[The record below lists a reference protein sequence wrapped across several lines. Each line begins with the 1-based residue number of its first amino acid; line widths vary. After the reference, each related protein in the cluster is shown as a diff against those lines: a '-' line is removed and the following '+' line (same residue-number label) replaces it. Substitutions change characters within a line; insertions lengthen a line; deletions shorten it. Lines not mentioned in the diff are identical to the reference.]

1 MTLRSKDLN
10 RNNSLAESQIW
21 QLLFFAAIL
30 IIIFS
35 VLFHTIY
42 DIQYSGTGLFFD
54 YASKIM
60 QGSLPYRDFSL
71 EYPPF
76 ALFFFL
82 IPRLFTANYVTY
94 AVLYGIEVFAF
105 ILIGLILVYQI
116 ALQRHLSPWKLMAVY
131 TLGIL
136 AIGPITGQ
144 HYDIFPGVLVLLSI
158 YYFWQEK
165 QGLSWFLLALGT
177 LTKIFPAAIAPLYLI
192 NYLYRRQYRQIGTG
206 VLTFALTSLVIL
218 LPFLIISP
226 ASLFNLYN
234 YHAERGIQIESMYSS
249 VMLVLDKL
257 NFISIHP
264 TFAFGSWNVA
274 GSVENFLAGISTIL
288 LVLALLALYAGIYR
302 RLRVEKAQVT
312 DIGSWSF
319 MTVLVVLITSKILS
333 PQYLIWLIPL
343 LPLVSGRFRYAVW
356 VIFVVM
362 GGLTYYIFPH
372 AYLKL
377 IDFNTL
383 PVIALLGRNLLLVA
397 MLVLVWF
404 SADRKLPELKE

>member
-1 MTLRSKDLN
+1 LN
-10 RNNSLAESQIW
+10 RGNSLAESQIW

-35 VLFHTIY
+35 VLFHTVY
-42 DIQYSGTGLFFD
+42 DIKYSGTGLFFD

-60 QGSLPYRDFSL
+60 KGSLPYRDFAL

-82 IPRLFTANYVTY
+82 LPRLFTTNYITY
-94 AVLYGIEVFAF
+94 AILFGIEIFTF

-131 TLGIL
+131 TIGIL

-158 YYFWQEK
+158 FYFWQEK
-165 QGLSWFLLALGT
+165 HGLSWFLLATGT
-177 LTKIFPAAIAPLYLI
+177 LTKIFPAVIAPLYLI
-192 NYLYRRQYRQIGTG
+192 YYLSRKQYRQIGTG
-206 VLTFALTSLVIL
+206 VLTFALTGLVIL
-218 LPFLIISP
+218 LPFLIINP
-226 ASLFNLYN
+226 TSLLNLYS
-234 YHAERGIQIESMYSS
+234 YHAERGIQIESTYSS
-249 VMLVLDKL
+249 VMIVLDKL
-257 NFISIHP
+257 NLISIQSA
-264 TFAFGSWNVA
+264 FAFGSWNIT

-288 LVLALLALYAGIYR
+288 LVLALLALYFGIYR
-302 RLRVEKAQVT
+302 RVRDGKAT
-312 DIGSWSF
+312 AAEIGSWAF
-319 MTVLVVLITSKILS
+319 MTVLVVLVTSKILS
-333 PQYLIWLIPL
+333 PQYFIWLIPL
-343 LPLVSGRFRYAVW
+343 LPLVSGRFRYAVLAL
-356 VIFVVM
+356 FVVV

-372 AYLKL
+372 AYLGL

-383 PVIALLGRNLLLVA
+383 PVIALLVRNLLLIA

-404 SADRKLPELKE
+404 SLESKRFDQKK